1 MMFIGIAVI
10 DGKMFR
16 NAEVDA
22 TDKETAEKEIH
33 AILRKR
39 YIGQINII
47 KVEVLSEWERK
58 VKYERS
64 R

>member
-1 MMFIGIAVI
+1 MRFIGVAVI

-22 TDKETAEKEIH
+22 PNKETAEKEIY

-47 KVEVLSEWERK
+47 KVEVLSEWEKK

>member
-1 MMFIGIAVI
+1 MRFIGIAVI

-22 TDKETAEKEIH
+22 PDQDSAEKEIY

-47 KVEVLSEWERK
+47 KVEVLSEWEKK

>member
-1 MMFIGIAVI
+1 MRFIGIAVI

-22 TDKETAEKEIH
+22 PDQDSAEKEIY

-39 YIGQINII
+39 YVGQINII
-47 KVEVLSEWERK
+47 KVEALDEWERK
-58 VKYERS
+58 LKYEMS

>member
-1 MMFIGIAVI
+1 MRFIGIAVI

-16 NAEVDA
+16 NAEVDVPSK
-22 TDKETAEKEIH
+22 DSAEKEIY
-33 AILRKR
+33 AILRKK

-47 KVEVLSEWERK
+47 KVEVLTEWERK

>member
-1 MMFIGIAVI
+1 
-10 DGKMFR
+10 MFR

-22 TDKETAEKEIH
+22 PDKETAEKEIH
-33 AILRKR
+33 AILRKK

-47 KVEVLSEWERK
+47 KVEVLSEWEKK

>member
-1 MMFIGIAVI
+1 MRFIGIAVI

-22 TDKETAEKEIH
+22 PDQDSAEKEIY

-47 KVEVLSEWERK
+47 KVEALDEWERK
-58 VKYERS
+58 LKYEMS

>member
-1 MMFIGIAVI
+1 MRFIGIAVI

-22 TDKETAEKEIH
+22 PDQDSAEKEIYE
-33 AILRKR
+33 ILRKR

-47 KVEVLSEWERK
+47 KVEALDEWERK
-58 VKYERS
+58 LKYEMS